1 MSAASSHMS
10 FATELFRNLF
20 TSSISVVDASIVH
33 IGMFKKKPNV
43 FGFSEILSIKLNTSS
58 INWKIFSFL

>member
-33 IGMFKKKPNV
+33 IGMFKKKSNV
-43 FGFSEILSIKLNTSS
+43 FGFSEILSI
-58 INWKIFSFL
+58 